1 MYTEYS
7 IYLSLFVQTSKI
19 YTGCC
24 PSDFLKLCS
33 RRSGQVGPIFKVL
46 FRTQTTIRVGGI
58 WILAPYIIK
67 KFYNHIN
74 H

>member
-33 RRSGQVGPIFKVL
+33 RRSGQVQVQYLRFYFVRRRLSGW
-46 FRTQTTIRVGGI
+46 VGSGS
-58 WILAPYIIK
+58 
-67 KFYNHIN
+67 
-74 H
+74 